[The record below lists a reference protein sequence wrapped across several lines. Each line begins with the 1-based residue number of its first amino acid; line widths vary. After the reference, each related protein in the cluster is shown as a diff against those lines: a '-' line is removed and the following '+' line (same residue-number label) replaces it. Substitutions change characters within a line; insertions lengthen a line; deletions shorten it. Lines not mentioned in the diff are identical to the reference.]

1 MDTDELAR
9 ELLAAYGTIAGLP
22 GLKFDKNGCAR
33 LLFDHGSIVNLEID
47 RGAACLHLYGVL
59 GPVPAGNQEALYRKL
74 LEANFFGTR
83 VGGASLAIDAVQEEI
98 LIGRRIDVAKTTA
111 TDFAQIIEAFA
122 GVVRDWKQKVDSG
135 ELMPAA
141 RESASHDSGYGMY
154 LRG

>member
-47 RGAACLHLYGVL
+47 RGAACLHMYGVL
-59 GPVPAGNQEALYRKL
+59 GPVPAGNQEILYRKL

-83 VGGASLAIDAVQEEI
+83 VGGAALAVDAVQEEI
-98 LIGRRIDVAKTTA
+98 LIGRRVDVGKTTPA
-111 TDFAQIIEAFA
+111 DFAQAIEAFA
-122 GVVRDWKQKVDSG
+122 GVVRDWKQKVGSG
-135 ELMPAA
+135 ELVPAQPDNA
-141 RESASHDSGYGMY
+141 AHSSYGMY